1 MESFLDQF
9 KKVITLTEASVDS
22 LYELTE
28 KDSHKSLY
36 LAVIIQA
43 LLDITKP
50 EMEGE
55 DNEIKIQRDQAH
67 TWVFASVGAT
77 CDDFETV
84 CHYAGIEPQ
93 KVRSFACEVIVSGD
107 VENVRRRFSSI
118 IY

>member
-1 MESFLDQF
+1 M
-9 KKVITLTEASVDS
+9 LTDVSIVS

-50 EMEGE
+50 ELEGE
-55 DNEIKIQRDQAH
+55 DNEIRIQRDQAH
-67 TWVFASVGAT
+67 AWFFASVGVT

-84 CHYAGIEPQ
+84 CHYAGLEPH

>member
-1 MESFLDQF
+1 MLIPTDVTIE
-9 KKVITLTEASVDS
+9 S
-22 LYELTE
+22 LYDLTE
-28 KDSHKSLY
+28 KDAHKSLY
-36 LAVIIQA
+36 LAVIVQA

-50 EMEGE
+50 EVEGE

-67 TWVFASVGAT
+67 AWVFASIGVT
-77 CDDFETV
+77 RDDFETV
-84 CHYAGIEPQ
+84 CYYAGLEPQ